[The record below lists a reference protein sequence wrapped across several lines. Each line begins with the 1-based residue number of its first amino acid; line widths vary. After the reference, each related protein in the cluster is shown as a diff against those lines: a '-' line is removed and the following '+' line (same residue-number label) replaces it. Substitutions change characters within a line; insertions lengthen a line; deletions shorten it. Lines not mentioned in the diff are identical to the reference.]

1 MKRIAT
7 ALALVWLAGC
17 SAQPEQEPLEF
28 KVLFAQPPCGAP
40 RGDSSTGKVTSVSV
54 KVFAPS
60 TDPAEV
66 DVFNEIFSTSKSV
79 SNGVVNIDRIPLVDK
94 ANVVVSG
101 SDGGTTWYG
110 KKANVDIKK
119 GRVTAIDL
127 RLTRVGRLS
136 CVTPPTGFT
145 GRIFA
150 GVAVMADGR
159 VFIGGGFDQTASGDF
174 VASKSAFIY
183 DPATGEI
190 KKVNDMIKA
199 RGMHGA
205 IGLNDGR
212 VLLVGG
218 VSRAKFDTNATF
230 PWSTVSTNRHQS
242 LEIYDPKTDQYSERS
257 FNSVDS
263 FVLPAIAKM
272 YDGSILV
279 AGGGLSPQT
288 ATQNALTFN
297 PDLGGDIQQEG
308 KLLDNYWFGATLIPY
323 GKNQAGL
330 TRVLLVGANTS
341 GIFARVYQAQSDKN
355 FGLLETVAVTNGT
368 LRAFSGAV
376 GLKGKRFVIA
386 GGFPLAG
393 NNLGAPVDTVD
404 VLTVVD
410 NEDFLNL
417 TGTLAAGGKLKDP
430 AGFLLGHAP
439 QGVNAVFIG
448 GMTSLAG
455 GVSGQVMIFSG
466 ADNTMTSAPDLSGD
480 EALLPRA
487 FHRTAQLLDDTVI
500 IVGGADAT
508 QGLFDGIETFTP
520 QFLSR

>member
-1 MKRIAT
+1 MKRLAA
-7 ALALVWLAGC
+7 ALVLVWLAGC
-17 SAQPEQEPLEF
+17 SGQSEREPLEF
-28 KVLFAQPPCGAP
+28 KVLFAQPPCGSP
-40 RGDSSTGKVTSVSV
+40 RGDTSTTTVTSVSV

-60 TDPAEV
+60 TDPDKEGV
-66 DVFNEIFSTSKSV
+66 LEEIFSTSKSV
-79 SNGVVNIDRIPLVDK
+79 SNSVVNIDRVPIADK
-94 ANVVVSG
+94 TAVVVTGDS
-101 SDGGTTWYG
+101 GGTTWYG

-119 GRVTAIDL
+119 GRTTAIDL

-136 CVTPPTGFT
+136 CVTPPTDFT

-150 GVAVMADGR
+150 GVAVMSDGR
-159 VFIGGGFDQTASGDF
+159 VFIGGGFDQTAGGDF
-174 VASKSAFIY
+174 VASKSAYIY
-183 DPATGEI
+183 NPATGEI
-190 KKVNDMIKA
+190 TRVKDMIEA

-218 VSRAKFDTNATF
+218 VSRAKFTANAGF
-230 PWSTVSTNRHQS
+230 PWSTTSANRHQN

-257 FNSVDS
+257 FNNVDS

-272 YDGSILV
+272 LDGSILV

-308 KLLDNYWFGATLIPY
+308 KLLDNFWFGASLIPY
-323 GKNQAGL
+323 GKNSTGL
-330 TRVLLVGANTS
+330 TRVLLVGANTT
-341 GIFARVYQAQSDKN
+341 GIYARVYQAQSDKN

-368 LRAFSGAV
+368 LRAFSGVV
-376 GLKGKRFVIA
+376 GLTGKRFVIA
-386 GGFPLAG
+386 GGFPMNG
-393 NNLGAPVDTVD
+393 NNLAAPVDTVD
-404 VLTVVD
+404 VLTVTD
-410 NEDFLNL
+410 NDDFLNL
-417 TGTLAAGGKLKDP
+417 TGTLTAGGKLKDP
-430 AGFLLGHAP
+430 AGFVLGHAP
-439 QGVNAVFIG
+439 QGQSAVFIG

-455 GVSGQVMIFSG
+455 AVSGQVMIFDG
-466 ADNTMTSAPDLSGD
+466 TTMTEAPNLTGD
-480 EALLPRA
+480 EAFLPRA

-500 IVGGADAT
+500 IVGGADGT